1 MEPHS
6 INRCGR
12 KYSSFL
18 FLYWKAGRA
27 GTQRKYS
34 AKPHSRNPPNVF
46 RIIIILLRIEF
57 GGFCHTRTF
66 ADRCQ
71 ILQTEPL
78 RPRFDA
84 FAGEVCSFSGQL
96 FRTFL
101 SPSQCRF
108 GNVRTNRKLS
118 FFFVRFGI
126 FRIITVVK
134 GRS

>member
-12 KYSSFL
+12 NYSSFL

-46 RIIIILLRIEF
+46 RIIFILIRIGF
-57 GGFCHTRTF
+57 GGFCHTQTF

-71 ILQTEPL
+71 ILQTEPR

-96 FRTFL
+96 FRIFFITL
-101 SPSQCRF
+101 TMPIRQCPDKPEAVILFCQIR
-108 GNVRTNRKLS
+108 NLPDHHCC
-118 FFFVRFGI
+118 
-126 FRIITVVK
+126 
-134 GRS
+134 